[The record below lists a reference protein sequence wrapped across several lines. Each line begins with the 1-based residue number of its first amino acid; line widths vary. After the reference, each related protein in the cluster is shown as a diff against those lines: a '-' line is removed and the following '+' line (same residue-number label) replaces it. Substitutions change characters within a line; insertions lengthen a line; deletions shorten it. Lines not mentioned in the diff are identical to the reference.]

1 LVAYGFESHRGNKIL
16 KIMYKV
22 KNAKILYLDRMDLN
36 VKGLMK
42 SNDEIEI
49 KDLKFEV
56 INRMLVDDVVI
67 YKYEGGYK
75 VLKSRY

>member
-1 LVAYGFESHRGNKIL
+1 
-16 KIMYKV
+16 MYKV